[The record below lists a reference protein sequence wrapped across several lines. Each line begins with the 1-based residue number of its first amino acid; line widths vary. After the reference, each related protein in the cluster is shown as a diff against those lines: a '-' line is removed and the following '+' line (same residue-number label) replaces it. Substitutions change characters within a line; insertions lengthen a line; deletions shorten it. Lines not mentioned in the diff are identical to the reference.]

1 VPEVVLDVEG
11 LGKRYGSHAAVRDVS
26 FTAGAG
32 EIVGLL
38 GPNGA
43 GKTTVIRLLTTLL
56 APSSG
61 RFRVAGVPSTRPA
74 EIRRRVGALPESGG
88 YPATQTGAEYLRYH
102 AQLYGLPGRRAGEV
116 SGRLLA
122 EVGLA
127 ERAGGLVRT
136 YSRGMRQRLGIAR
149 ALVNDPAVVFLD
161 EPTLG
166 LDPAGHRALLALL
179 RGIAVRRRATVVLST
194 HNLPDVEEVCS
205 SVVILDRG
213 RVVSVGRVADVV
225 AAVAAPSGARLR
237 VPAGGVAA
245 AREVLA
251 GVPGLTVAA
260 TEEQPEVLVVSSAG
274 APVDAALRAVVAAG
288 VPVLQWEDARA
299 RLGDAF
305 VAATSGGPL

>member
-1 VPEVVLDVEG
+1 VPEVVLEVEA
-11 LGKRYGSHAAVRDVS
+11 LGKRYGSHAAVREVS
-26 FTAGAG
+26 FAAGAG

-43 GKTTVIRLLTTLL
+43 GKTTLIRLLTTLL

-61 RFRVAGVPSTRPA
+61 RFRVAGVPSNRPA

-102 AQLYGLPGRRAGEV
+102 AGLYGLSRRAAGEV

-127 ERAGGLVRT
+127 ERAGTPIRT

-179 RGIAVRRRATVVLST
+179 RGIAVGRRATVVLST
-194 HNLPDVEEVCS
+194 HDLPDVEEVCS
-205 SVVILDRG
+205 AVVILDRG
-213 RVVSVGRVADVV
+213 RVVSAGPVADVV
-225 AAVAAPSGARLR
+225 AAVAAPGGARVR
-237 VPAGGVAA
+237 VPVGVAA
-245 AREVLA
+245 AARELLA
-251 GVPGLTVAA
+251 GVPGLTVAGA
-260 TEEQPEVLVVSSAG
+260 AEQPGVLAVSSAG
-274 APVDAALRAVVAAG
+274 AAVDAALRALAVAG
-288 VPVLQWEDARA
+288 VPVLQWEVARA
-299 RLGDAF
+299 GLGDAF

>member
-1 VPEVVLDVEG
+1 MVLEVEE
-11 LGKRYGSHAAVRDVS
+11 LGKRYGSRAAVRAVS
-26 FTAGAG
+26 FAAGPG

-43 GKTTVIRLLTTLL
+43 GKTTLIRLLTTLL

-61 RFRVAGVPSTRPA
+61 RFRVAGVPSSRPV

-102 AQLYGLPGRRAGEV
+102 AQLYGLTRRAAAEV
-116 SGRLLA
+116 ADRLLA

-127 ERAGGLVRT
+127 ARAGTPIRT

-149 ALVNDPAVVFLD
+149 ALVNDPVVVFLD

-179 RGIAVRRRATVVLST
+179 RGIAVRRRAAVVLST
-194 HNLPDVEEVCS
+194 HDLPDVEEVCS
-205 SVVILDRG
+205 AVVILDRG
-213 RVVSVGRVADVV
+213 RVVSAGPVADVV
-225 AAVAAPSGARLR
+225 AAVAAPSGARVR
-237 VPAGGVAA
+237 VPAGAA
-245 AREVLA
+245 VDARELLA
-251 GVPGLTVAA
+251 GVPGVTVVAA
-260 TEEQPEVLVVSSAG
+260 AEQPGVLAVGSAG
-274 APVDAALRAVVAAG
+274 GAVDAALHALVTAG
-288 VPVLQWEDARA
+288 VPVLHWEVAQA